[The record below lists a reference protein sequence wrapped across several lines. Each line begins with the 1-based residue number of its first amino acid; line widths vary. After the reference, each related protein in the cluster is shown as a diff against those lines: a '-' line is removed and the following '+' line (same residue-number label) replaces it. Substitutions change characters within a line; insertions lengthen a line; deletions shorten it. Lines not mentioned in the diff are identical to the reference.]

1 MVCRVKARRT
11 QKNERCD
18 FMRVVERVAP
28 IAPAL
33 PAKKRVAAYAR
44 VSIRK
49 EKSLQSL
56 SAQISHYSE
65 LIQKRHDWE
74 YAGVYADEAITGTKD
89 SRPEFQRLMEDCR
102 AGKIDI
108 VLVKSISR
116 FARNT
121 VTMLETVRELKALN
135 IDVWFENEN
144 IRSLSGDGELMLTIL
159 ASFAQEESLSN
170 SENMKW
176 KFKKRF
182 EQGRPSTT
190 VMLGYK
196 LVGDNLV
203 IIPEEAEIVRFI
215 FNEFVN
221 GVSRT
226 EIRNKLAV
234 SDYRPKNGG
243 EWHYSTINCMLRN
256 EKYAGTL
263 VLQKFFR
270 ENHISKK
277 VLRNN
282 GELPMYRVE
291 DSHPAIIDKATFEKA
306 QELLAETYLPRNAKR
321 HRPVNGQPKPTKSKR
336 AKHPFAEKIICGL
349 CGKPYGRSVSRKG
362 QEAEYVSWHCYTYAR
377 YGKAVCSAPPMP
389 ERVIAGIG
397 LDFVSVLIQDS
408 ETLMVKLPD
417 GIETKMNWQRPKCK
431 DAWTEEKRQ
440 QARKKAIAGWERSK
454 AICQSSLQE

>member
-1 MVCRVKARRT
+1 
-11 QKNERCD
+11 
-18 FMRVVERVAP
+18 MRVVERVAP
-28 IAPAL
+28 LVPQL
-33 PAKKRVAAYAR
+33 PTRKRVAAYAR

-49 EKSLQSL
+49 EKSLHSL
-56 SAQISHYSE
+56 SAQISHYNE
-65 LIQKRHDWE
+65 FIQKRHDWE
-74 YAGVYADEAITGTKD
+74 YAGVYADEAMTGTKD
-89 SRPEFQRLMEDCR
+89 NRPEFQRLMEDCR

-116 FARNT
+116 LARNT
-121 VTMLETVRELKALN
+121 VTMLETVRELKALG

-182 EQGRPSTT
+182 EDGKPSTI

-215 FNEFVN
+215 FNEFVS
-221 GVSRT
+221 GVPRVIIT
-226 EIRNKLAV
+226 EKLAA
-234 SDYRPKNGG
+234 SDYRPKKGG
-243 EWHYSTINCMLRN
+243 KWHYSSINCILRN

-263 VLQKFFR
+263 VMQKFFR
-270 ENHISKK
+270 ENHITKK

-291 DSHPAIIDKATFEKA
+291 DSHPAIIDRETFEKA
-306 QELLAETYLPRNAKR
+306 QALLAEKYSPRTARRRKGTQ
-321 HRPVNGQPKPTKSKR
+321 PSKPPKP
-336 AKHPFAEKIICGL
+336 KHPLAKKILCGL
-349 CGKPYGRSVSRKG
+349 CGKAYGRSISRKG
-362 QEAEYVSWHCYTYAR
+362 TALEYVSWSCYTYSR
-377 YGKAVCSAPPMP
+377 HGKTACSAPPIP
-389 ERVIAGIG
+389 ERILLDID
-397 LDFVSVLIQDS
+397 LDFEKVVVQDS
-408 ETLMVKLPD
+408 ETLVVTLSN
-417 GIETKMNWQRPKCK
+417 GAETRVNWQRPKCK

-440 QARKKAIAGWERSK
+440 QAREKAIAGWERSRAK
-454 AICQSSLQE
+454 CQQPQE